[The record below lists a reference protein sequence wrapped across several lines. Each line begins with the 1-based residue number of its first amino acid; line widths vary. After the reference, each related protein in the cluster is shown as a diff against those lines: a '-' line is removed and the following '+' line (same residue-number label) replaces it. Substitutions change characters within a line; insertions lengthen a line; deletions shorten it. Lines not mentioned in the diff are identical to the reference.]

1 MGSNLGNSQKNCLKS
16 IDYISKNPRITRVV
30 TSSLYITSPVSN
42 INQND
47 FINCAIS
54 IDWESD
60 PIELLDYLQSIE
72 HDMGRTRKKKNEPR
86 IIDLD
91 ILLFSNLVLNTP
103 RLIVP
108 HPELHKRRFAIIPC
122 IEIDPHI
129 VHPFLKRPL
138 IDFLDEIDE
147 KQTCKK
153 LPLEI

>member
-1 MGSNLGNSQKNCLKS
+1 
-16 IDYISKNPRITRVV
+16 
-30 TSSLYITSPVSN
+30 
-42 INQND
+42 
-47 FINCAIS
+47 
-54 IDWESD
+54 
-60 PIELLDYLQSIE
+60 
-72 HDMGRTRKKKNEPR
+72 MGRTRKKKNEPR

-103 RLIVP
+103 RLIVQ